1 MNVLLQKNKL
11 MRKIKFKLIILHLL
25 VWGIIFILNLLFMRS
40 FVYNFNFNYHLLI
53 WALYIVVFYTNY
65 LIFIPFLLFHKKI
78 LLYIIFSF
86 ALLSVSFYAKNTVLK
101 KTYDGASI
109 AFKNENPNIH
119 NKGETITIPTRP
131 AKAIFSRRGGRPITF
146 ILLGILFSYLISLLL
161 KLLQKWYNEE
171 KYRAELEKE
180 KLVTELTLLKEQ
192 INPHFLFNSLNNIYS
207 LSISKSDKVTTAIL
221 KLSSILRYF
230 LYENVGSIVYLK
242 DEISVIK
249 DYIELQK
256 LRMNDKVTL
265 SFNVVG
271 NPEYCKIEPF
281 IIMPLIENT
290 FKFGNDNINESFI
303 DIAII
308 IMNNKLGLKIQNKI
322 VYKPKAKDQNSGIG
336 IKNIKRRLDLL
347 YPGKYKFII
356 GESKGV
362 FTTHLEIKLK
372 K

>member
-1 MNVLLQKNKL
+1 MKF
-11 MRKIKFKLIILHLL
+11 RIKQILLHLL
-25 VWGIIFILNLLFMRS
+25 IWVLIFILNLLFMRS
-40 FVYNFNFNYHLLI
+40 FVYNFNINYHILI
-53 WALYIVVFYTNY
+53 WMLYFIAFYVNY
-65 LIFIPFLLFHKKI
+65 LVLIPFLLFHKKI
-78 LLYIIFSF
+78 FLYLIFSI
-86 ALLSVSFYAKNTVLK
+86 ALLFGSYFAKNTIMK
-101 KTYDGASI
+101 KTFEEATFSI
-109 AFKNENPNIH
+109 EISSDSNSIIEEAHPNRNRAVKNLLNR
-119 NKGETITIPTRP
+119 KGL
-131 AKAIFSRRGGRPITF
+131 RPITF
-146 ILLGILFSYLISLLL
+146 IFLGILFSYLISLLL

-171 KYRAELEKE
+171 KYRAELENE

-230 LYENVGSIVYLK
+230 LYENVDSIVYLK
-242 DEISVIK
+242 DEISVIN

-256 LRMNDKVTL
+256 LRINEKVTL

-290 FKFGNDNINESFI
+290 FKFGNDNVNESFI

-322 VYKPKAKDQNSGIG
+322 VYKPKAKDPNSGIG

-347 YPGKYKFII
+347 YPGKYKFNI
-356 GESKGV
+356 GESEGV